1 MLAHS
6 FPLLA
11 TVTTI
16 TLPLNQTK
24 KKYFNTQPCP
34 HFPFPLLAIV
44 SLSLPSLSLPSIK
57 LEKGFLKAYQT
68 AGNLIDK
75 SRTEDKLTK

>member
-6 FPLLA
+6 FPLLLA

-24 KKYFNTQPCP
+24 KKFNTQPCP

-44 SLSLPSLSLPSIK
+44 SLSLSSLSLPSIK
-57 LEKGFLKAYQT
+57 LEKGILKAYQT
-68 AGNLIDK
+68 AGNLRDK
-75 SRTEDKLTK
+75 SRIEDKLTK